1 VTYHTKV
8 RSASYGGVSGSLESM
23 DAHGPQKNVTTF
35 HQAGPASQAAKMQTA
50 SLRKQGENKEVQL
63 VTSSRLR
70 PPCKN
75 GNKDKSP
82 YNKDSESSKQQ
93 QGLASSPYNNKDAKP
108 LSTSENAPRP
118 GQDGG
123 VSMSPLGSV
132 LSDYVRGEG
141 RGQGAGAAWRKEASR
156 SVYESPAGRDKDAG
170 EKISWC

>member
-1 VTYHTKV
+1 MQRLSRNGNVTYHTKV

-82 YNKDSESSKQQ
+82 YN
-93 QGLASSPYNNKDAKP
+93 NKDAKP